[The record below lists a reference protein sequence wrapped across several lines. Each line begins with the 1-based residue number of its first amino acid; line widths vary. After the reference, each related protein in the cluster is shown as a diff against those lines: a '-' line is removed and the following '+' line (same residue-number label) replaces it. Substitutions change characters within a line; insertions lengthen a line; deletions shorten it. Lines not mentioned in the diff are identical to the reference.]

1 MAKGVCDLKYY
12 KYFAPARLP
21 SNLSSKQLDAIANMT
36 DERATKYLSSRNY
49 LDDDTVRAL
58 EGLASI
64 APQRFARTTNKGRPT
79 EEVLEEA
86 RQIAERLARE
96 TSDDVDYLQEAG
108 DAIALNFRKG
118 NPMSMEE
125 RALVYPAFK
134 NRMDNLP
141 LLLKQ
146 IKHAKAAGNTRA
158 ASVLGLEMVKT
169 MGVAAGVFGDKNA
182 VSVALNSMK
191 YLNRQIQQAKTI
203 SKLFEN
209 GEC

>member
-12 KYFAPARLP
+12 KYFAPARMP
-21 SNLSSKQLDAIANMT
+21 SNLSSKQLDAIGKMT
-36 DERATKYLSSRNY
+36 NERATKYLSSRNY
-49 LDDDTVRAL
+49 LNDDTTRAL
-58 EGLASI
+58 EGLAAI
-64 APQRFARTTNKGRPT
+64 APQRFSRTTNKGRPT
-79 EEVLEEA
+79 PEVLEEA
-86 RQIAERLARE
+86 RQVAERLARE

-146 IKHAKAAGNTRA
+146 IQHAKNSGNDRA

-203 SKLFEN
+203 TKLFEN

>member
-1 MAKGVCDLKYY
+1 MAKGVCDLKYF
-12 KYFAPARLP
+12 KYFAPARMP
-21 SNLSSKQLDAIANMT
+21 SNLSSKQLNAIANMT
-36 DERATKYLSSRNY
+36 DERATKYLSSRDY

-79 EEVLEEA
+79 TEVLEEA
-86 RQIAERLARE
+86 RQAAERLAKE
-96 TSDDVDYLQEAG
+96 TSDDVGYLQDAG
-108 DAIALNFRKG
+108 EAIALNFRKG
-118 NPMSMEE
+118 NPMSIEE
-125 RALVYPAFK
+125 RALVYPAFA

-141 LLLKQ
+141 LLLRQ
-146 IKHAKAAGNTRA
+146 IQHAKQTGNDKA

-203 SKLFEN
+203 ERLFQN

>member
-79 EEVLEEA
+79 EEVIEEA
-86 RQIAERLARE
+86 RQIGERLARE